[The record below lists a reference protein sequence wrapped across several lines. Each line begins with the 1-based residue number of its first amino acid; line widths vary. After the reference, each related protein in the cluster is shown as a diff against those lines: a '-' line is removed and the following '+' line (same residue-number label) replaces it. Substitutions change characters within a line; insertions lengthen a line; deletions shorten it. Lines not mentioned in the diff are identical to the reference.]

1 MLAIA
6 ATAELDSVGIKVEMT
21 NAILESI
28 LAKAFTGLDGG
39 GGGPCGG
46 PMGIPPLLGCG
57 WLPPPNPPRHC
68 AKALNCVVFSV
79 IFIKLFVLR
88 PPMKLGFEPD
98 ED

>member
-1 MLAIA
+1 
-6 ATAELDSVGIKVEMT
+6 
-21 NAILESI
+21 
-28 LAKAFTGLDGG
+28 
-39 GGGPCGG
+39 
-46 PMGIPPLLGCG
+46 MGIPPLLGCG